1 MKHLRLRSDRLD
13 HMVRCVL
20 CLLCVSLYA
29 LLTGLPGQAAA
40 LEVPSLQGRVNDL
53 GHILLPATQQLLE
66 ENLARLEQ
74 EDSTQIVVLTIP
86 SLDGDNLESFA
97 LRVFEQWHLGQKEK
111 HNGALLLIAVQDR
124 KIRIEVGYGLEDRL
138 TDLLSGRIIRNEIAP
153 SFRQGDYNQGVIN
166 GVGAMIQAVQGAY
179 VGTNA
184 TAGKSHN
191 NDSDGSI
198 VFAAMILSVF
208 LIGSIF
214 SQRQKLA
221 AALGG
226 LSGMGIGLAF
236 PISIPF
242 WFLGIMGCI
251 ATVVLT
257 KLDALPSSRSGHS
270 SSRSGSGGSRSGGF
284 GGRSGGFGG
293 GGGSSGGGGA
303 SGGW

>member
-74 EDSTQIVVLTIP
+74 EESTQIVVLTIP

-97 LRVFEQWHLGQKEK
+97 LRVFEQWRLGQKEK
-111 HNGALLLIAVQDR
+111 DNGALLLIAVQDR

-138 TDLLSGRIIRNEIAP
+138 TDLLSGRIIRDEIAP
-153 SFRQGDYNQGVIN
+153 AFRQGDYNQGVIN

-184 TAGKSHN
+184 AAGKSRN
-191 NDSDGSI
+191 NDSDGSD
-198 VFAAMILSVF
+198 VFTAMMVSVF
-208 LIGSIF
+208 LIGSTF

-226 LSGMGIGLAF
+226 LCGMGIGLLF
-236 PISIPF
+236 PSSIPF

-251 ATVVLT
+251 ATVVFT
-257 KLDALPSSRSGHS
+257 KLDALPSPRSGRS
-270 SSRSGSGGSRSGGF
+270 SSRSGNGGFRGGGF